1 MENFEY
7 IAHLEEA
14 LEGVRQQ
21 AEDTAKEAVSLSIT
35 PTMGRTS
42 VTVRI
47 GLENY
52 QVSAQGSGKAA
63 MEELRKGIIEAGE
76 EYAKS

>member
-1 MENFEY
+1 MENFDY

-14 LEGVRQQ
+14 LEGARQQ
-21 AEDTAKEAVSLSIT
+21 AENTANEVVNLSIT
-35 PTMGRTS
+35 PTMGRTL

-47 GLENY
+47 GLETY
-52 QVSAQGSGKAA
+52 QVSAAGSDKAA
-63 MEELRKGIIEAGE
+63 MEELRKGIVEAGE